1 MIIRDENFNIYIL
14 IIITIAIYCP
24 VTNTIIITQDYRGET
39 ETTKKKMKK
48 VNNKRGIIK
57 NKK

>member
-1 MIIRDENFNIYIL
+1 MFY
-14 IIITIAIYCP
+14 P
-24 VTNTIIITQDYRGET
+24 VTNTIIIMQDYRGET